1 MPITH
6 IHNTDVVVVYAF
18 GGMAYLQT
26 DGDNKHVSDRARGIS
41 TSTYVEEVGR
51 T

>member
-6 IHNTDVVVVYAF
+6 TCSTGVVVVYAF
-18 GGMAYLQT
+18 GGMAYLQMHV
-26 DGDNKHVSDRARGIS
+26 DNKPVPDKEQGIFCRGGS
-41 TSTYVEEVGR
+41 R